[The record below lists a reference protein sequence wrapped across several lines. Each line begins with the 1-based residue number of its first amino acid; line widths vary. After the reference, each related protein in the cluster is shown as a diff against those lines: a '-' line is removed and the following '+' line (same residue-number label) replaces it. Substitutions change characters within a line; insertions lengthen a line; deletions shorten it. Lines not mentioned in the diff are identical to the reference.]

1 VRLSADPPP
10 PFSYHSLPSSNS
22 AALATGIVY
31 FRIVALTPELFEP
44 AEALQS
50 TSAQADAALL
60 LQEAA
65 RRGEFGCVVET
76 SLSKMVQSG
85 VEHCKVADAMQWLQI
100 GECVGGGGGHEGAA
114 AKGK

>member
-1 VRLSADPPP
+1 
-10 PFSYHSLPSSNS
+10 
-22 AALATGIVY
+22 
-31 FRIVALTPELFEP
+31 
-44 AEALQS
+44 
-50 TSAQADAALL
+50 L

-100 GECVGGGGGHEGAA
+100 GECVGGGGGTRALRP
-114 AKGK
+114 KGNEELADAMCVCVCAPYSA